1 MTAVR
6 SRPERNI
13 TNHEEHRRLAM
24 LFFLPRDERMGRYI
38 LIKKRKP
45 KKEVRICYSSR
56 TGIY

>member
-24 LFFLPRDERMGRYI
+24 LFFLPRDERMGWYI
-38 LIKKRKP
+38 LMKERKTKR
-45 KKEVRICYSSR
+45 EVSICYGSR
-56 TGIY
+56 TGIC